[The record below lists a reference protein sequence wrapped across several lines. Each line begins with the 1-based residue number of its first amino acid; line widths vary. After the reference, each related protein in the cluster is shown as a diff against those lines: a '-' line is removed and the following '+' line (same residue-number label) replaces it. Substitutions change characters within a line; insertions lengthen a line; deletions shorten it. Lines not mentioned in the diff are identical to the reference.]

1 MTKNYFLKYIEKFYS
16 SIIKH
21 KYPIRKGLEDSFE
34 KTTHQRKYTNGQEAQ
49 WDISTYLPEKLKE
62 NDV

>member
-34 KTTHQRKYTNGQEAQ
+34 KTTQQRKYTNGQEAQ
-49 WDISTYLPEKLKE
+49 
-62 NDV
+62 

>member
-21 KYPIRKGLEDSFE
+21 KYLIRKGLEDSFE
-34 KTTHQRKYTNGQEAQ
+34 KTTQQRKYTNGQEAQ
-49 WDISTYLPEKLKE
+49 
-62 NDV
+62 